1 LAIPSTL
8 GDIFWKQI
16 IEESKSEYF
25 CGEQK
30 MVETKWQM
38 PSKNEPP
45 LEMLKRGDQVCQRE

>member
-1 LAIPSTL
+1 MPMSL

-16 IEESKSEYF
+16 IGESKSEYF